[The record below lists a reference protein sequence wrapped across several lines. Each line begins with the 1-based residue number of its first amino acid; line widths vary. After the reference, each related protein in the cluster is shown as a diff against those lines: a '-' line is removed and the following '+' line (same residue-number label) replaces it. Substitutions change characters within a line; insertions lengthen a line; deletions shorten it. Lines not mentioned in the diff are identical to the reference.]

1 MISRKNLLLYF
12 LQILVVEVTHT
23 LPFQPS
29 PELNTRTICIFLKL
43 LLWDYF
49 INTNKYNCFI
59 NTKKYNYFINTMNN
73 TKFFG
78 G

>member
-1 MISRKNLLLYF
+1 MTSRKNLLLYF

-23 LPFQPS
+23 LPLHPS

-49 INTNKYNCFI
+49 INTNKYN
-59 NTKKYNYFINTMNN
+59 YFINTMNN

-78 G
+78 GYFKYWLQF